1 LGYSAVFA
9 VYHCGAY
16 VQNTHRKLVAQREDW
31 KRIGKFLMRNEDVT
45 EGGSIPLKQFEPP
58 TFLRG
63 IEKSPIR
70 QITDRAKPGDISFG
84 LGEPDLQTPDVIRRE
99 AMRVIQEEQN
109 GYTLQAGLPALR
121 ERVAQD
127 YPHLNLSTDQVIITA
142 GSQEAMYLALMTLV
156 EAGDE
161 VLIPNPGFVAYPT
174 ITRMAGGRP
183 IFYRLPANSDF
194 SFDLDDFKLRINSK
208 TKVVV
213 CTSPSNPTGRTLT
226 SEELRGMAQAVEESG
241 SDAFIISDE
250 IYRDLYY
257 TGERPS
263 SISEFYPR
271 TVLISGLS
279 KSMSMTGWRLGW
291 ILGNEALIRGAHLL
305 HGYVTTCASTI
316 SQKAALAAWSNEAVE
331 ARTQIRGTFQRRRDH
346 LLALLRG
353 VGLRCVTPEGAFY
366 TMVDVSRFG
375 SSVGVAEAMLE
386 AGVVTVPGD
395 AFGSEGEGFL
405 RVSFCADFSV
415 LAEGVKRMSVA
426 LKSLKRI
433 SV

>member
-1 LGYSAVFA
+1 MKEF
-9 VYHCGAY
+9 
-16 VQNTHRKLVAQREDW
+16 Q
-31 KRIGKFLMRNEDVT
+31 
-45 EGGSIPLKQFEPP
+45 PP
-58 TFLRG
+58 SFLRG

-84 LGEPDLQTPDVIRRE
+84 LGEPDLPTPEVIRRE
-99 AMRVIQEEQN
+99 AARVIMEERN

-127 YPHLNLSTDQVIITA
+127 YPHLQLSTDQVIITA

-174 ITRMAGGRP
+174 ITRMAGGNP
-183 IFYRLPANSDF
+183 TFYQLPASSDF
-194 SFDLDDFKLRINSK
+194 SFDLDDFKRQLNSK

-226 SEELRGMAQAVEESG
+226 SEELRSMAQAIEQSG

-257 TGERPS
+257 TGERAG

-271 TVLISGLS
+271 TIVISGLS
-279 KSMSMTGWRLGW
+279 KSTCMTGWRLGW
-291 ILGNEALIRGAHLL
+291 ILGDREVVRAAHLL

-316 SQKAALAAWSNEAVE
+316 SQKAALAAWSEEAIE
-331 ARTQIRGTFQRRRDH
+331 ARQQIRLTFHERRDH

-353 VGLRCVTPEGAFY
+353 VGLRCVTPDGAFY
-366 TMVDVSRFG
+366 TMVDIRDYG
-375 SSVGVAEAMLE
+375 SSMEVAEAILE
-386 AGVVTVPGD
+386 GGVVTVPGN
-395 AFGSEGEGFL
+395 AFGSRGEGFL
-405 RVSFCADFSV
+405 RVSFCADLPV
-415 LAEGVKRMSVA
+415 LSEGVKRMSAA
-426 LKSLKRI
+426 LEMLKKKSGP
-433 SV
+433 